1 VESSTPLKIL
11 VNNQYCVAALA
22 PPTLNGATADTTCGL
37 LHYTAKNSDPVIMAF
52 TASQPAN
59 FATFSF
65 QLVKGVNPVT
75 LPAVPPT
82 SGPVTAAVSPF
93 QDTVA
98 HLMGSCSVA
107 GFAEYLYVA
116 ATINNGWGRQ
126 SQYDASALI
135 AFVLGP
141 PGI

>member
-1 VESSTPLKIL
+1 
-11 VNNQYCVAALA
+11 
-22 PPTLNGATADTTCGL
+22 
-37 LHYTAKNSDPVIMAF
+37 MAF

-65 QLVKGVNPVT
+65 ELVKGVNPVA

-82 SGPVTAAVSPF
+82 SGAVTAAVSPF
-93 QDTVA
+93 TDTVA
-98 HLMGSCSVA
+98 LLLGTCNVA
-107 GFAEYLYVA
+107 GFAEYLYVF